1 MTEKSVLSEVLMQ
14 LTEKSGK
21 EVVLKNSN
29 RVGGGC
35 IHHATRIDTNI
46 GSFFLKWNDA
56 CAPDMFIREAECL
69 SEMKKA
75 QPHPLVIP
83 EIILAREAGT
93 APGFLLLEYL
103 EEGIPSQGEENL
115 GRGLAILHQYRG
127 KKFGF
132 HNNNYCG
139 LTSQDNS
146 WQESWPKFFAEQ
158 RIGSLVRKIHDSG
171 GFTSEERRLFDRLT
185 DKIPSIL
192 PFDIQPALIH
202 GDLWSGNYMLTR
214 KGPALIDPASY
225 YADREM
231 ELGIMT
237 LFGGF
242 SGRFMDA
249 YNEAY
254 PLLPDWRSRNRL
266 YQLYHILNHYLLF
279 GGSYGS
285 SAVQTARY
293 YV

>member
-1 MTEKSVLSEVLMQ
+1 MKEKIVLSEVLLQ
-14 LTEKSGK
+14 LSERSGK
-21 EVVLKNSN
+21 EVEMRNSS

-35 IHHATRIDTNI
+35 IHHTMRVDTSI

-56 CAPDMFIREAECL
+56 CAADMFIREAECL
-69 SEMKKA
+69 SELKKA
-75 QPHPLVIP
+75 HTFPLIIP
-83 EIILAREAGT
+83 EIILAKEAGAT
-93 APGFLLLEYL
+93 PGFLLLEYL
-103 EEGIPSQGEENL
+103 EEGIPSYGEEKL
-115 GRGLAILHQYRG
+115 GTGLAVLHQYRG
-127 KKFGF
+127 EKFGF

-139 LTSQDNS
+139 LTIQDNS

-158 RIGSLVRKIHDSG
+158 RIGALVRKIYESG
-171 GFTSEERRLFDRLT
+171 GFTSGERRLFDRLT
-185 DKIPSIL
+185 DKIPSII
-192 PFDIQPALIH
+192 PSGIQPELIH

-231 ELGIMT
+231 EMGIMT
-237 LFGGF
+237 MFGGF
-242 SGRFMDA
+242 TDRFWDA
-249 YNEAY
+249 YNEVY

-285 SAVQTARY
+285 SALETARR

>member
-1 MTEKSVLSEVLMQ
+1 MTEKSVLSEVLLQ
-14 LTEKSGK
+14 LSVRSGK
-21 EVVLKNSN
+21 EVELKNSS
-29 RVGGGC
+29 RIGGGC
-35 IHHATRIDTNI
+35 IHHAMRINTTA
-46 GSFFLKWNDA
+46 GSYFLKWNDT

-75 QPHPLVIP
+75 HSHPLVIP
-83 EIILAREAGT
+83 EIILAKEVNT
-93 APGFLLLEYL
+93 TPGFLLLEYL
-103 EEGIPSQGEENL
+103 EEGIPPNGEENL
-115 GRGLAILHQYRG
+115 GRGLALLHQYRG
-127 KKFGF
+127 EKFGF
-132 HNNNYCG
+132 RNNNYCG
-139 LTSQDNS
+139 LTEQDNS
-146 WQESWPKFFAEQ
+146 WQESWPTFFAEQ
-158 RIGSLVRKIHDSG
+158 RIGALVNKIHDSG
-171 GFTSEERRLFDRLT
+171 GFTSGERRLFDRLT

-192 PFDIQPALIH
+192 PAGSQPALIH

-214 KGPALIDPASY
+214 RGPALIDPASY

-231 ELGIMT
+231 EMGIMT

-254 PLLPDWRSRNRL
+254 PLLPGWRSRNRL
-266 YQLYHILNHYLLF
+266 YQLYHVLNHYLLF

-285 SAVQTARY
+285 SAVETARY